1 MKGPLMKYETLSFS
15 KLEREMCLAK
25 MSVPYHSEDLS
36 VQEMVGLEVAY
47 NMKVMVRRNNS
58 EWRGKNGR

>member
-1 MKGPLMKYETLSFS
+1 MRHFHSASER
-15 KLEREMCLAK
+15 EREMCLAK

-58 EWRGKNGR
+58 E